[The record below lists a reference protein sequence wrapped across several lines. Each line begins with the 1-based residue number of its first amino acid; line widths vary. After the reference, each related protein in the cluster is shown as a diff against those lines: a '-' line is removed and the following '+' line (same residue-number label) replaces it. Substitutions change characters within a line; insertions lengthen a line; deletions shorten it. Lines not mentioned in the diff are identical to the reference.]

1 MTDGN
6 NLITYNAVYGDG
18 SFEKIT
24 LGKIINKGGAAGR
37 IVEIE
42 EHPQLV
48 AKIFHSLAKSNTN
61 REKLQA
67 MLLNRPGFSPAL
79 KNGREFVMDDGEKYI
94 QIAWPEAILEN
105 ENGFCVGYLMPRIE
119 LSRAASLDHFMQR
132 ATRQKLKLP
141 ENYEYRIRIA
151 CNLSAMVAALH
162 EKGHYIVDLKPSNVY
177 VYKESMLISML
188 DCDGFSILG
197 NKSRYPAEFVSEE
210 YIYPEGMNQSCE
222 EMGEEQDKFAL
233 AVIIFKLLNNGIHP
247 FSGTLRKTNSPN
259 YTIQE
264 RIAQNHY
271 AYGSW
276 ADLYQAPHP
285 YSIHDYFAKETLELF
300 DRAFVRGLKRP
311 SAQEWEQHLRKLI
324 SNLKHC
330 KRNRNHVYFT
340 SKGCG
345 LCMMEEKIK
354 ATLNDVKKQFQ
365 NPKTIRGVTVENL
378 TPENIAKNKSE
389 QLKKIKIINQISA
402 AAIFIYLL
410 FWSFL
415 YPLLRPFSAQIGKTG
430 IGLQMILLILF
441 MSLIYHGLKKFSPRV
456 PLLNYPAVS
465 AALFIYPLLCII
477 ISLLAIDEL
486 PVEMLLL
493 TK

>member
-1 MTDGN
+1 MNDNAGT
-6 NLITYNAVYGDG
+6 TYIAVYGDG

-24 LGKIINKGGAAGR
+24 LGELINKGGAAGR
-37 IVEIE
+37 IFEVK
-42 EHPQLV
+42 EHSALV
-48 AKIFHSLAKSNTN
+48 AKIFHSLSKSSTN

-67 MLLNRPGFSPAL
+67 MLQNRPAFSPAL
-79 KNGREFVMDDGEKYI
+79 KNGKEFVMDGGEKYI
-94 QIAWPEAILEN
+94 QIAWPEALLEN
-105 ENGFCVGYLMPRIE
+105 ESGFCVGYMMPRVD
-119 LSRAASLDHFMQR
+119 LSLAASLDHFMQK
-132 ATRQKLKLP
+132 ATRTKLQLP

-188 DCDGFSILG
+188 DCDGFSIKG
-197 NKSRYPAEFVSEE
+197 EKDRYPAEFVSEE
-210 YIYPEGMNQSCE
+210 YIYPEGMNQGCD

-247 FSGTLRKTNSPN
+247 FSGTLRKSGTPN
-259 YTIQE
+259 LTIQE

-300 DRAFVRGLKRP
+300 DRAFVRGMKRP
-311 SAQEWEQHLRKLI
+311 SAQEWEIHLRKLI
-324 SNLKHC
+324 GNLRKC
-330 KRNRNHVYFT
+330 KKNHNHVYFT

-354 ATLNDVKKQFQ
+354 STLTDVRKQFQ
-365 NPKTIRGVTVENL
+365 NPKTIRGVTEESL
-378 TPENIAKNKSE
+378 SPEKIAQNKNE
-389 QLKKIKIINQISA
+389 QIKKLKTVNQISA
-402 AAIFIYLL
+402 VIICIYII

-415 YPLLRPFSAQIGKTG
+415 YLILKPAAPYINSVG
-430 IGLQMILLILF
+430 IGIQAVLITLT
-441 MSLIYHGLKKFSPRV
+441 MMLIYRGLKKFSTRV
-456 PLLNYPAVS
+456 PLLSYPAFTT
-465 AALFIYPLLCII
+465 ALFVYPLLCAI
-477 ISLLAIDEL
+477 ISSLALNDL
-486 PVEMLLL
+486 PVELILLF
-493 TK
+493 K